1 MIMKKPT
8 TLRTLIFVLALL
20 FNFASYSQNLV
31 AFNSKLNS
39 SSNENLFLK
48 ANNQFN
54 GQFGL
59 GTNSVSEP
67 GKPAFAMVNPAIKY
81 AQSPYLGTV
90 SICPNDGK
98 ELPKLFLCGSNE
110 TREIKTGLV
119 NPISIVWE
127 KFKAGGSCLNVLN
140 TNCANETAA
149 ASCWTSVGTAVDYV
163 ANEAGQFRVRIVD
176 NAGVPYTFYFNV
188 YQNTLD
194 PGAIAKNDIIKYGTG
209 CTLNGKITVNGF
221 GGGYEYGLT
230 TSTSPPSTWQ
240 DSNIFTV
247 TAAGSYNVF
256 IRLKGVSGSC
266 DFKVPNIVI
275 KNTDFSVSTQ
285 INSPRCSG
293 ELGSIRVFNTDVNL
307 QYIYKLSGPTNITT
321 PAISDPEYTFK
332 DLASGTYTVETTIVG
347 APNCMK
353 DTKTNQII
361 VASPST
367 LRNTSTQ
374 TKDLSPCA
382 TGIITGSATG
392 GKTPYRYSVNINNA
406 GFVNV
411 ANVDGEVTVAQSG
424 TYVVR
429 VEDANGCTADKT
441 FTIGAVEKP
450 TYIVQKVDGNC
461 TGGTGSITIN
471 ITEAKGFT
479 DILYSINNG
488 ARYQTGNT
496 FTNLDSG
503 IYYVIVQYRKNGVTG
518 SRGSYCTDA
527 PIMTTVGAANPLS
540 ASAGIAALSGC
551 GPAGEE
557 EKGLARIVNP
567 QGGIP
572 FAGAYPY
579 QYKFMDSPWQNSNE
593 MYIMPGGPYTFS
605 IKDAAGCTF
614 DMTGIYLDPKPAAPE
629 IKILDPVFNC
639 DGSATSTV
647 QVNGG
652 VPDSKYS
659 YKYYIDGFLNPN
671 TPSNVFL
678 NVPQGPHTITVEY
691 TVTSVKTYSNL
702 LIEGFGSGG
711 TTTTPGIAGT
721 YCFNDQRV
729 DPPYTCS
736 LNGTPT
742 RSVEDNQYSVAND
755 FWRSDDYR
763 NGVWTGNGAWYH
775 FTDHTTNGVD
785 KKGRFLLINIGKAAG
800 DYGVLYSKPIVDV
813 IPNQPVLID
822 LYVGNLLKLGKD
834 GDSPSLIFE
843 LVDEAGNVVA
853 TDRIGKIAEDK
864 NGPERN
870 KWLLKSLAL
879 NPGDNKKLTFKIRS
893 GSVEYGGNDLV
904 MDDIWVRQ
912 IPRACGTVQDFD
924 ITIDPSKVF
933 NASVTGVKDVL
944 CYGDKNG
951 EITISAVNFDPN
963 KGFQYSIDNG
973 LNWTTIKPVPA
984 ASSGSVTLK
993 NLEGKNYQIQVR
1005 YEDKAGS
1012 CLVPLTQD
1020 VKAPPVLDVTATI
1033 TKPATC
1039 NVGATIT
1046 AKATGGT
1053 PAYEFELLDAA
1064 TNAVVKPRQ
1073 PVSDLVNMTTDF
1085 IDVDKGVYKVKAYDK
1100 NGCKNNVDVT
1110 ITVNTPDPIEAVLAT
1125 SSNLCYTA
1133 TNKASITVTVKGGTA
1148 PFTYSLNG
1156 APAVDSNT
1164 FNDLVPGSYVIT
1176 VTDGNGCTDDT
1187 EAIVIE
1193 PELAVFASV
1202 TQTLKCVAPPATAS
1216 AVITG
1221 EIKGGK
1227 SPFGVTLVSGPGT
1240 GTFNYP
1246 TADTFTFTA
1255 TVPGTY
1261 TFEISDS
1268 QKFVCKTT
1276 AEAEIK
1282 APTKPVASAVPEN
1295 PKCYGAA
1302 TGSVLLSGSLGS
1314 GSGYEY
1320 NFNNGGFKTNA
1331 TYTGLRANVTYS
1343 YQVRDDNGCVS
1354 DVKTFTLTQPTELKG
1369 EIKATELGCN
1379 GTATAEAVVT
1389 VTVTPGTGTGPKYF
1403 YSFNNNTSYS
1413 EKNTYSTSVAGDVT
1427 AYIKDTNG
1435 CEIGP
1440 LKVTIE
1446 ALDRITGITITDSGY
1461 DCSTTPPGGH
1471 VNIAAIKTD
1480 ISTPIRYQII
1490 SGPPGYNTAENS
1502 DGEFKSLAPGDYI
1515 FQALDIKTGC
1525 SVTKEYTVNGA
1536 PDIKAGGSVVTSIN
1550 CFGGTGTIEFTV
1562 TGVKDRG
1569 YDYVI
1574 TNGSGTIIQQ
1584 RNNVSETIT
1593 TITVPTALP
1602 VGVYTIKATDRKT
1615 KCEATYAVT
1624 ITGPAAA
1631 LAVTATA
1638 TKITCINGKSD
1649 ITAVV
1654 TGGTKNY
1661 TYAVARSTDPKPT
1674 AFGTNEV
1681 LTVDTNLG
1689 ANVKWTVYVKDANG
1703 CEGNFTVDIES
1714 EQKPSVIAVLD
1725 SQCTPTGT
1733 GNIFTITATGNG
1745 LAPLEYSIDG
1755 KTFKTGNTFN
1765 VPAGNYTVTV
1775 KDKNGCTATT
1785 PTSIEVSQPLTAL
1798 ASVTKGLDCTL
1809 TPDAQI
1815 TVDITGGKG
1824 PYNYTIKKGTAAAG
1838 GVNTITAGPIVLPV
1852 TAANAD
1858 TYEFDITD
1866 ANGCNIIVR
1875 ATVLP
1880 ITNPVV
1886 SIKSFANPTCDG
1898 SSDGAVELQATGG
1911 SGSGYKFNF
1920 NNLGFSDDTYYSN
1933 LPEGVYPYE
1942 VMDGKGCKNSGS
1954 ITLTAPEKLIVSVD
1968 VVPFSCDVNSAKVPG
1983 TVTLNVTSGGT
1994 APYKYSFNGGGLSSS
2009 PGANVLTLNDNTAGT
2024 DQSYSYTITDANGC
2038 SVSGNGVLKALN
2050 APKILEIKGTP
2061 IFCEPATRQ
2070 VSTVTV
2076 TKVASTGVD
2085 PVTYAIIEPASQ
2097 TGNVTGATSGVFTD
2111 LPVGTYKFK
2120 VTDDNECFAIG
2131 TYEVKP
2137 VVNIDLNASISKQV
2151 YCKDDN
2157 SGVILLNVAGFN
2169 TTYKYSVNG
2178 VETTGVSASTVTIT
2192 DLVDGD
2198 YDIIVTDEETG
2209 CTDNATLTITEPVKE
2224 LTAKIDQ
2231 KNANCKS
2238 TTSKITVTGDGG
2250 TGTYTYAFVQDEA
2263 DPSTKYQSSN
2273 VADLGVTP
2281 TPDWDVWV
2289 KDANGC
2295 TFKIDVN
2302 VKVDA
2307 APTVTAS
2314 AVGQCLGDG
2323 DYTITATG
2331 SGVGPLEY
2339 SIDGTNFKTD
2349 NTFIVTVAKDYTITV
2364 RDANGCTA
2372 TATALHVYD
2381 KVTLSAKIDKNITC
2395 TVGSEAAIITLIP
2408 GGGNPGYIYTSNLTT
2423 GTFTSPGVFETTTPG
2438 NYTFTVTD
2446 ANGCSATIPTAV
2458 IIKTPTTPVITS
2470 VTPVNILCNG
2480 ATTGALTI
2488 VYDNSQGVGPFEINV
2503 KQYDDAAHTNL
2514 INDFGTQTTGLPAG
2528 YYVVTLKDSNDCTV
2542 TASAQITEPDPIK
2555 IEYSFKPLKCTG
2567 KGITEGSITIEKVTG
2582 GTADYS
2588 YIVTGIG
2595 GYYKRFDNQTGGVAH
2610 FEIVNFGLYQIRVE
2624 DKNGCAPGIVED
2636 ILIAAP
2642 VTELGIEVSTS
2653 ADCTN
2658 GGSAEVKI
2666 LGAFAGSGAFH
2677 FNIYNGTPQTWI
2689 KPVNPAD
2696 PTDPAVIANIANGWI
2711 DETFPGSKVA
2721 EFTGL
2726 TPGKVYT
2733 FIIYDESTECYYFQ
2747 TSEDPIPS
2755 TSTLK
2760 IESFTP
2766 ENITCK
2772 GANNGNVSFEITNP
2786 YATSVNIKYEV
2797 FTAFT
2802 NNLISTGNQ
2811 AIPAGGTLTVNQ
2823 ASTVPLPVGT
2833 YYILVSETSG
2843 ANAGCGVSTANFNI
2857 KESTVLLTVTA
2868 SVSKDANC
2876 KNLSG
2881 IITASAVG
2889 GTPFVPVLPATG
2901 PAYFKY
2907 MLLLQT
2913 DAAPTDPK
2921 DTRWVT
2927 NSTFFANAGNYT
2939 VYALDSYGCIAEYD
2953 IVLTKDA
2960 DPVVDMPAP
2969 FCYDGATPFTITV
2982 TGTVDPSIADGPTYS
2997 VNGSGFRTNPDFEFN
3012 AAGNYDVTIKDGNGC
3027 TDTKRFVVYPQLKL
3041 KVEKK
3046 KGLDCTPTPNAQIE
3060 LIASGGEGSSYVLEY
3075 STNGGGIYSPITLL
3089 PGNIF
3094 EATTAGDYIFRL
3106 TDTGNPATPSCFVTE
3121 TLKIDAIPAITF
3133 DTIETNLTCNGS
3145 GNGSIKVNVTGGVG
3159 PFKFTLTDGTTTWG
3173 PQDDS
3178 EFRDLAA
3185 GTNYTVTV
3193 QDGTSCQLQENSIVI
3208 TQPSIL
3214 NASASVAP
3222 FNCDPVNN
3230 AVRKAIV
3237 TVNVTAGTGTGPYK
3251 YKFGTAT
3258 TYDDN
3263 NTLSV
3268 DSNFTGVKTINYSVQ
3283 DANLCVFNGTVDVDA
3298 YKMLTGLT
3306 ITGTDVT
3313 CIATQS
3319 DVTVVANG
3327 GYPGYT
3333 YEIVSPASATG
3344 NITGATSGIFTDL
3357 DPDTY
3362 RFKAT
3367 DSNGCSIEGEHIVKR
3382 VVNIT
3387 ASGANVKNVDC
3398 NETPAQSNGS
3408 VAFTIAN
3415 FTGAYTYSVSGPATG
3430 TETKVSYTGYDVIT
3444 VTGLPIGKY
3453 TIDIED
3459 SVTGCTASAEAEVA
3473 QPANPIGI
3481 SIVSNTHANCKFG
3494 AKVTVKGEGGTIGT
3508 GYKYAFA
3515 ADGATP
3521 VFGPSASSVLDPS
3534 KTWIAY
3540 VQDANNCTAE
3550 IPIPIVVDPNP
3561 TIDSVSNVCYTGGP
3575 ITVTLSGTVAVGT
3588 GAPRYN
3594 IGNGWTYDNTFKL
3607 DAPGDYEF
3615 SIMDGNGCTSV
3626 TKFKYTLNQ
3635 ELLLAA
3641 TLQNDI
3647 TCKPGA
3653 AGDAVIDLV
3662 ATQGAYKLPYNT
3674 IQYSTDGVT
3683 FYDVPSV
3690 PFTTSTSG
3698 TYTFRVEDAA
3708 GCVAV
3713 SKEVIVSP
3721 KTTPDFRYTKK
3732 DISCFGDNNGSF
3744 AITPSGGLEPYQYSI
3759 DGGVTYDPLISEYIG
3774 LAKGI
3779 YHVYVKDAKECV
3791 VTHDIE
3797 IIEPAQLGVT
3807 PVVTPFGCSTTNNI
3821 VDAIVRLDATFG
3833 TAPYSYSFDNGV
3845 SFSDTNNSISVNT
3858 AKTIKYVVVDKNGC
3872 RVSGDAIVNSYNPP
3886 KEITL
3891 EATPIYCNT
3900 AGGLTTVTVTS
3911 VTGPPAGTAYTYE
3924 ITSPAAF
3931 VASNNTGVFP
3941 NLVAGNVYQFKATDD
3956 ASHCYATGSIEVKKA
3971 SEITVTEQSSNDV
3984 FCNGDSTGA
3993 ITFEIGNYI
4002 TPANYSFNLTPNP
4015 LAIVPVQTGDVVTY
4029 SGLGTGTYTF
4039 TVTDNTSGCT
4049 AQVANFLIDQPANP
4063 LDFISVATDINCIK
4077 KTSLITVTVANGT
4090 GTPGY
4095 KYAVLE
4101 SGDTSAPVYGDSNI
4115 LEVDTDNGTKLAWD
4129 VYVKDFNDCSLT
4141 KVQNIST
4148 APLPGGI
4155 TIDPYSQCRDEITG
4169 KYTFTVRVASGV
4181 GPFTYSL
4188 NGVDFQ
4194 DSETFAV
4201 NNAGTYTITV
4211 KDANGCTIT
4220 APTQVIIGE
4229 PLVLNYKYDVL
4240 PSCDENDGEI
4250 TVWATGGSSSANYV
4264 YTLDNNGFPQTGAT
4278 YTFENI
4284 SSGYHFIE
4292 VLDTATGCNDKVEF
4306 TIKAATPI
4314 SGFAVK
4320 GTGVTC
4326 FGSTNGTITASITEG
4341 TVNDDPI
4348 YKYELFG
4355 TTKGSPVRDVN
4366 LPGQESGTFTNL
4378 KPGDYT
4384 VTVVSGRGCRT
4395 SLPFRVT
4402 EPDIITVEPPVVSQY
4417 KCTADNTSNY
4427 ATVTVDMSKILG
4439 GSGKYTYFQFIKNGT
4454 DIVYEGPSNVYTETD
4469 FAGGNYSVNVFD
4481 NKGCM
4486 GTSLESEV
4494 FPFVAMDKIDVAITP
4509 ITCAV
4514 NESIVVSVKA
4524 FDGSTITPLE
4534 YTLTGVN
4541 GTVYNQINTNGSF
4554 TGLAIGQ
4561 YVISVRNPLT
4571 GCIIKKDHFVND
4583 PNTFDLTVE
4592 SYSNIKC
4599 YGAADGSVDL
4609 VLVDNLKVPTD
4620 DAGEF
4625 DYTITDNLGNPIT
4638 GGRSDAA
4645 GKVTVSGLLAGN
4657 YNVKAVLVGSPY
4669 CEVETSFTIQQPVK
4683 ALEISEIHNPISCS
4697 PGNDGRIVISADGG
4711 WPGVYQ
4717 YELTGPVTS
4726 LYSDK
4731 FEFTDLPA
4739 GTYTLKVKDLGGC
4752 EATTTVQLDNPL
4764 PITATAT
4771 ATTTMLSCYGA
4782 TDGIITVSGVAGGQG
4797 SNYAYILNMLSVTP
4811 VISTVS
4817 QDSPIFTGLGAGRYS
4832 VTIVDQLNCSGTTV
4846 EVTINEPTEIVPTL
4860 ELATGITC
4868 KTDATLTLTAV
4879 GGTGTYEYSADKNF
4893 TTVLGTLPATFPVSV
4908 GDHQYF
4914 VRDTNGC
4921 ISSISNNV
4929 TIDQLEP
4936 LTLDIDLS
4944 NAIVYCKGDATA
4956 AIDAVAKGGLTNYQ
4970 YTLFDGNGNQLRPA
4984 QSEGYFDLLPTGTY
4998 VVRVDSGDCQYDSAA
5013 IVINEPNEGLTVTSS
5028 ATDATCFAANDG
5040 KIIVTASGGT
5050 GVIKYAIS
5058 PNLGLFDDKSV
5069 FDRLAPGKYTILVQ
5083 DENSCFRILEH
5094 EIKEPNLLVAKV
5106 LGPIVQEICDGDKDG
5121 EFSIEISGGT
5131 PPYTVSL
5138 DNENGT
5144 YVAVN
5149 GTQHTFSALKGG
5161 IHNVYIKDASCIT
5174 MLEVAMD
5181 KAVILKPVAEVTY
5194 DCVNNAQ
5201 ANMVIVT
5208 IDASNTN
5215 PTDVDYSLDNSGT
5228 YQPSNIFTNVP
5239 AGDHFIV
5246 ARHTNGCEVPTP
5258 IFTVNA
5264 VAELGL
5270 IDITNQSKDINT
5282 IVVQASGGVAPYEY
5296 SFNGESFS
5304 SSNSYRIYKTGDY
5317 VVIVRDKNGCEATIT
5332 VHGTFYDFCM
5342 PNYFTPNGDGQ
5353 NDTIGPD
5360 CGALAYKEL
5369 TFDIYDRYGRV
5380 VAKYHVNGK
5389 WDGRYHG
5396 NELPTGDYWYVLKL
5410 NDPKDPREFVGH
5422 FTLYR

>member
-1 MIMKKPT
+1 MKKPT

-20 FNFASYSQNLV
+20 FNFASYSQNWV

-59 GTNSVSEP
+59 GTNSENGP

-127 KFKAGGSCLNVLN
+127 KFNAGGSCLNVLN
-140 TNCANETAA
+140 TNCANESSA
-149 ASCWTSVGTAVDYV
+149 ASCWKSVGTAVDYV
-163 ANEAGQFRVRIVD
+163 ASEAGQFRVRIVD
-176 NAGVPYTFYFNV
+176 NAGIPYTFYFNV

-194 PGAIAKNDIIKYGTG
+194 PGAIAKNDIIKYGTT
-209 CTLNGKITVNGF
+209 CTINGKITVNGF

-240 DSNIFTV
+240 DSNIFNV

-275 KNTDFSVSTQ
+275 ELKDFSVGTQ
-285 INSPRCSG
+285 INSPKCSG
-293 ELGSIRVFNTDVNL
+293 ELGSIRVYNINKNANL

-321 PAISDPEYTFK
+321 PATTDFEHTFVG
-332 DLASGTYTVETTIVG
+332 LTSGTYTVETTIVG

-353 DTKTNQII
+353 DTKTNQVI

-450 TYIVQKVDGNC
+450 TYTVQKVDGNC
-461 TGGTGSITIN
+461 TGGKGSITIN

-479 DILYSINNG
+479 DLQYSINNG
-488 ARYQTGNT
+488 ASYQTGNT

-518 SRGSYCTDA
+518 NRGSYCTDA

-572 FAGAYPY
+572 FPGANPY

-593 MYIMPGGPYTFS
+593 MYIKPGGPYTFS
-605 IKDAAGCTF
+605 IKDAAGCTY

-652 VPDSKYS
+652 VPDAKYS

-702 LIEGFGSGG
+702 LVESFGSGG

-755 FWRSDDYR
+755 FWRSDDYDNR
-763 NGVWTGNGAWYH
+763 GRYTGNGAWYH
-775 FTDHTTNGVD
+775 FKDHTTAGSATPD
-785 KKGRFLLINIGKAAG
+785 SKGRFLLINIGKAAG
-800 DYGVLYSKPIVDV
+800 DYGVLYSKDIVDV

-834 GDSPSLIFE
+834 GDSPILIFE
-843 LVDEAGNVVA
+843 LVDEDGNVVA
-853 TDRIGKIAEDK
+853 TDKTGKIAEDK

-893 GSVEYGGNDLV
+893 GSTEYGGNDLV

-951 EITISAVNFDPN
+951 EITISAVNFDPK
-963 KGFQYSIDNG
+963 KGFQYSIDGG

-1033 TKPATC
+1033 FKPATC
-1039 NVGATIT
+1039 IEGATIR

-1064 TNAVVKPRQ
+1064 TGAVVKPRQ

-1085 IDVDKGVYKVKAYDK
+1085 IDVHKGVYKVKAYDK

-1133 TNKASITVTVKGGTA
+1133 TNKATIVVTVRGGTA
-1148 PFTYSLNG
+1148 PFTYSING

-1164 FNDLVPGSYVIT
+1164 FKDLVPGSYVIT
-1176 VTDGNGCTDDT
+1176 VTDGNGCKDDT

-1193 PELAVFASV
+1193 PELTVAASV

-1216 AVITG
+1216 AIITG
-1221 EIKGGK
+1221 KIEGGK
-1227 SPFGVTLVSGPGT
+1227 SPFGVTLVSGPGA
-1240 GTFNYP
+1240 GTFAYP
-1246 TADTFTFTA
+1246 TSDTFTFTA

-1276 AEAEIK
+1276 AQAEIK
-1282 APTKPVASAVPEN
+1282 APTKPVASAAPEN

-1302 TGSVLLSGSLGS
+1302 TGSVVLSGSLGS

-1331 TYTGLRANVTYS
+1331 TYTGLSANTTYS

-1354 DVKTFTLTQPTELKG
+1354 DVKTFTLTQPSELKG
-1369 EIKATELGCN
+1369 DIKATEIGCN
-1379 GTATAEAVVT
+1379 GNNTVKAIVT
-1389 VTVTPGTGTGPKYF
+1389 VTASNGTGPKYQ

-1413 EKNTYSTSVAGDVT
+1413 TKNTYETDIAGDVT
-1427 AYIKDTNG
+1427 AYIKDENG

-1440 LKVTIE
+1440 LKVTI
-1446 ALDRITGITITDSGY
+1446 AAKNPITAIDIVSDSGLSCPANTATVTIKAQGGVGPIKYKIITPTVSAENTDGIFASLSPGLYTFQATDKNGCSLTIDHTVSGIPAIKVTGTVESPVKCFGDKGSVQFVVSGTTRFAYNIVNSANASVGSNTDTTNLTIDLTNLPSSNYTIT
-1461 DCSTTPPGGH
+1461 
-1471 VNIAAIKTD
+1471 VTD
-1480 ISTPIRYQII
+1480 KVT
-1490 SGPPGYNTAENS
+1490 NC
-1502 DGEFKSLAPGDYI
+1502 
-1515 FQALDIKTGC
+1515 QAQ
-1525 SVTKEYTVNGA
+1525 YTVNL
-1536 PDIKAGGSVVTSIN
+1536 T
-1550 CFGGTGTIEFTV
+1550 
-1562 TGVKDRG
+1562 
-1569 YDYVI
+1569 
-1574 TNGSGTIIQQ
+1574 Q
-1584 RNNVSETIT
+1584 
-1593 TITVPTALP
+1593 
-1602 VGVYTIKATDRKT
+1602 
-1615 KCEATYAVT
+1615 
-1624 ITGPAAA
+1624 PAAA
-1631 LAVTATA
+1631 INVTATA
-1638 TKITCINGKSD
+1638 TKITCNNGKSD
-1649 ITAVV
+1649 ITVV
-1654 TGGTKNY
+1654 VMGGTKNY

-1674 AFGTNEV
+1674 VFGTSEV

-1689 ANVKWTVYVKDANG
+1689 TNVKWTVYVKDANG
-1703 CEGNFTVDIES
+1703 CEGSFTVDIES
-1714 EQKPSVIAVLD
+1714 EQKPTVTAVLD
-1725 SQCTPTGT
+1725 SQCGPTGT

-1745 LAPLEYSIDG
+1745 LAPLKYSIDG
-1755 KTFKTGNTFN
+1755 TTFKTGNTFN
-1765 VPAGNYTVTV
+1765 VPAGIYTVTV
-1775 KDKNGCTATT
+1775 EDKNGCRATA
-1785 PTSIEVSQPLTAL
+1785 PTSIVVSEPLTAL
-1798 ASVTKGLDCTL
+1798 ASVTKGLDCTA
-1809 TPDAQI
+1809 TPNAQI

-1824 PYNYTIKKGTAAAG
+1824 SYNYTIKKGTAAAG
-1838 GVNTITAGPIVLPV
+1838 GVNTITAGPIVLSV
-1852 TAANAD
+1852 AAADAD

-1866 ANGCNIIVR
+1866 ANGCNVKVS

-1886 SIKSFANPTCDG
+1886 SVKSFVNPSCDG
-1898 SSDGAVELQATGG
+1898 YSDGAVELQATGG

-1933 LPEGVYPYE
+1933 LGEGTYPYE
-1942 VMDGKGCKNSGS
+1942 VIDGKGCKHSGS
-1954 ITLTAPEKLIVSVD
+1954 ITLTAPEKLIVSID

-1994 APYKYSFNGGGLSSS
+1994 APYRYSFNGGGLSGA

-2024 DQSYSYTITDANGC
+2024 DQSYTYTVTDANGC

-2061 IFCEPATRQ
+2061 IFCQPATRQ

-2111 LPVGTYKFK
+2111 LPVGIYKFK
-2120 VTDDNECFAIG
+2120 VTDNNKCFAIG

-2157 SGVILLNVAGFN
+2157 SGVILLNVSGFN

-2178 VETTGVSASTVTIT
+2178 VETTGVSASTVTIPN
-2192 DLVDGD
+2192 LADGD
-2198 YDIIVTDEETG
+2198 YSIIVTDEETG
-2209 CTDNATLTITEPVKE
+2209 CTDTATLKITEPVKA
-2224 LTAKIDQ
+2224 LTAIIDQ

-2238 TTSKITVTGDGG
+2238 ATSKITVTADGG
-2250 TGTYTYAFVQDEA
+2250 TGTYTYAFVQDGT
-2263 DPSTKYQSSN
+2263 DPSTKYQASN
-2273 VADLGVTP
+2273 IADLGITP

-2323 DYTITATG
+2323 DYTITANG
-2331 SGVGPLEY
+2331 SGVGTLEY

-2349 NTFIVTVAKDYTITV
+2349 NKFIVTVAKDYTITV
-2364 RDANGCTA
+2364 RDGNGCIATTTA
-2372 TATALHVYD
+2372 PIHVYD
-2381 KVTLSAKIDKNITC
+2381 KVTLSARIDKNITC

-2408 GGGNPGYIYTSNLTT
+2408 GGGNPGYTYTSNPTT
-2423 GTFTSPGVFETTTPG
+2423 GTFTSPGVFETTTQG
-2438 NYTFTVTD
+2438 NYIFTVTD
-2446 ANGCSATIPTAV
+2446 ANGCSATIPSAV

-2470 VTPVNILCNG
+2470 VTPINILCNG

-2488 VYDNSQGVGPFEINV
+2488 VYDNTKGVGPFDIKVE
-2503 KQYDDAAHTNL
+2503 QYQDLAHT
-2514 INDFGTQTTGLPAG
+2514 IFVNDFGTQTTGLPAG

-2542 TASAQITEPDPIK
+2542 TAFAQITEPDPIK

-2642 VTELGIEVSTS
+2642 VTELGIKVSTT

-2658 GGSAEVKI
+2658 GGKATVEI

-2726 TPGKVYT
+2726 TPGKTYT

-2747 TSEDPIPS
+2747 TSKDPIPS
-2755 TSTLK
+2755 TSTLA

-2766 ENITCK
+2766 QNITCK
-2772 GANNGNVSFEITNP
+2772 GANNGNVSFDIRSP
-2786 YATSVNIKYEV
+2786 YATPVNVKYEI

-2802 NNLISTGNQ
+2802 NVLMGTAGTTT
-2811 AIPAGGTLTVNQ
+2811 IPAGATVTINP
-2823 ASTVPLPVGT
+2823 ASSVPLPVGT
-2833 YYILVSETSG
+2833 YYVIITETSG
-2843 ANAGCGVSTANFNI
+2843 GNSGCGVPSVNFNI
-2857 KESTVLLTVTA
+2857 KESTELLTVTA

-2927 NSTFFANAGNYT
+2927 NNTFFANAANYT
-2939 VYALDSYGCIAEYD
+2939 VYALDAYGCIAEYD
-2953 IVLTKDA
+2953 ISLTKDA

-2969 FCYDGATPFTITV
+2969 FCYDGSTPFTITV
-2982 TGTVDPSIADGPTYS
+2982 TGTTDPSIADAPTYS
-2997 VNGSGFRTNPDFEFN
+2997 VNGSNFTTNPDFEFN
-3012 AAGNYDVTIKDGNGC
+3012 AAGNYDITIKDGNGC

-3075 STNGGGIYSPITLL
+3075 SLNGTGYLPVTLTA
-3089 PGNIF
+3089 GNIF
-3094 EATTAGDYIFRL
+3094 NAAVAGDYIFRV

-3121 TLKIDAIPAITF
+3121 KLKIDAIPAITF
-3133 DTIETNLTCNGS
+3133 DTIETNLTCENS
-3145 GNGSIKVNVTGGVG
+3145 GNGAITVNVTGGVG

-3173 PQDDS
+3173 PQDES
-3178 EFRDLAA
+3178 EFTGLDA

-3193 QDGTSCQLQENSIVI
+3193 QDGTSCTLQKNNIVI
-3208 TQPSIL
+3208 TEPKAL
-3214 NASASVAP
+3214 AASASVAP

-3258 TYDDN
+3258 DYDDN

-3268 DSNFTGVKTINYSVQ
+3268 DSNFTGIKTISYSVQ
-3283 DANLCVFNGTVDVDA
+3283 DKNLCVFNGTVDVDA

-3333 YEIVSPASATG
+3333 YAIVSPASAVG
-3344 NITGATSGIFTDL
+3344 NITGATSGIFTGL

-3367 DSNGCSIEGEHIVKR
+3367 DSNGCSIEGNHTVEP

-3398 NETPAQSNGS
+3398 NETPAQANGS

-3415 FTGAYTYSVSGPATG
+3415 FTGAYTYNVSGPATG
-3430 TETKVSYTGYDVIT
+3430 TATKVSYTGYDVIT

-3453 TIDIED
+3453 KIDIED
-3459 SVTGCTASAEAEVA
+3459 SVTGCKASAEAEVG
-3473 QPANPIGI
+3473 QPANPIAI

-3521 VFGPSASSVLDPS
+3521 VFGASASSVLDPS

-3540 VQDANNCTAE
+3540 VQDANNCTAQ

-3575 ITVTLSGTVAVGT
+3575 ITVTLSGTVATGT

-3594 IGNGWTYDNTFKL
+3594 IGNGWTYDDTFRL

-3635 ELLLAA
+3635 ELLLTA
-3641 TLQNDI
+3641 TLRDDI
-3647 TCKPGA
+3647 TCKPGT

-3662 ATQGAYKLPYNT
+3662 ATQGAYTLPYKT
-3674 IQYSTDGVT
+3674 IQYSKDGGS
-3683 FYDVPSV
+3683 FDDVPSM
-3690 PFTTSTSG
+3690 PFTTSDSG

-3721 KTTPDFRYTKK
+3721 KTTPEFTYTKK

-3759 DGGVTYDPLISEYIG
+3759 DGGVTYDPLTSEYIG

-3779 YHVYVKDAKECV
+3779 YHVYVKDAKECF

-3797 IIEPAQLGVT
+3797 IIEPAQLDVT
-3807 PVVTPFGCSTTNNI
+3807 PVITPFGCSTTNNI
-3821 VDAIVRLDATFG
+3821 VDAVVTLNATFG
-3833 TAPYSYSFDNGV
+3833 TSPYSYSFDNGV
-3845 SFSDTNNSISVNT
+3845 NFSDIINSIPVNT

-3872 RVSGDAIVNSYNPP
+3872 RVSGDAVVNPYNPP

-3891 EATPIYCNT
+3891 DATPIYCNT
-3900 AGGLTTVTVTS
+3900 PGAVTTVTVTS

-3931 VASNNTGVFP
+3931 VVSNNTGVFP
-3941 NLVAGNVYQFKATDD
+3941 NLVAGNVYEFKVTDD

-3971 SEITVTEQSSNDV
+3971 SEISVIEQSSNDV

-3993 ITFEIGNYI
+3993 ITFEISNYI
-4002 TPANYSFNLTPNP
+4002 TAGQYNYNLSPNP

-4029 SGLGTGTYTF
+4029 TGLGAGTYTF
-4039 TVTDNTSGCT
+4039 TVTDNVSGCT
-4049 AQVANFLIDQPANP
+4049 DEVTNFLIDQPANA
-4063 LDFISVATDINCIK
+4063 LDFTSVATDINCIK
-4077 KTSLITVTVANGT
+4077 KTALITVTVANGT

-4101 SGDTSAPVYGDSNI
+4101 SGDTSAPVYGDSNV

-4129 VYVKDFNDCSLT
+4129 VYVKDLNNCSLT

-4155 TIDPYSQCRDEITG
+4155 TIDPYSQCRDNITG

-4194 DSETFAV
+4194 DSETFVIDNPGA
-4201 NNAGTYTITV
+4201 YTVTV

-4220 APTQVIIGE
+4220 APTQVVISDE
-4229 PLVLNYKYDVL
+4229 LVLSYSLDLL

-4250 TVWATGGSSSANYV
+4250 NGSATGGSSSANYI
-4264 YTLDNNGFPQTGAT
+4264 YTLDNNGFPQTGAS
-4278 YTFENI
+4278 FKFI
-4284 SSGYHFIE
+4284 KVSSGHHFIE
-4292 VLDTATGCNDKVEF
+4292 VYDTVTKCTDRVEF
-4306 TIKAATPI
+4306 DINPALPV
-4314 SGFAVK
+4314 SGFKVT

-4326 FGSTNGTITASITEG
+4326 FSYTNGTITASIDSG
-4341 TVNDDPI
+4341 ALNDGPI
-4348 YKYELFG
+4348 KYELFG

-4366 LPGQESGTFTNL
+4366 LPKQDSGTFTNL

-4384 VTVVSGRGCRT
+4384 VTAVSARGCRT
-4395 SLPFRVT
+4395 PLPFRVT
-4402 EPDIITVEPPVVSQY
+4402 EPDLITVQPPVVSQY

-4427 ATVTVDMSKILG
+4427 ATVTVDMSTILG

-4469 FAGGNYSVNVFD
+4469 YAGGKYSVNVFD

-4494 FPFVAMDKIDVAITP
+4494 FPFVAMDRIDVAITP

-4534 YTLTGVN
+4534 YTVTGVK
-4541 GTVYNQINTNGSF
+4541 GTVYNQTYTHGSF

-4583 PNTFDLTVE
+4583 PNTFDLIVE
-4592 SYSNIKC
+4592 NYSNITC
-4599 YGAADGSVDL
+4599 YGALNGSVDL

-4620 DAGEF
+4620 DAGKF
-4625 DYTITDNLGNPIT
+4625 DYTITDNLGNPVT
-4638 GGRSDAA
+4638 GGSSDAT
-4645 GKVTVSGLLAGN
+4645 GKVTVSGLEAGN

-4731 FEFTDLPA
+4731 FEFTDLPE

-4752 EATTTVQLDNPL
+4752 EVTTTVQLNNPL

-4771 ATTTMLSCYGA
+4771 ATATTLSCYGA
-4782 TDGIITVSGVAGGQG
+4782 TDGIITVSGVTGGQG

-4846 EVTINEPTEIVPTL
+4846 EVTISEPAEIVPTL

-4929 TIDQLEP
+4929 TIDELEP
-4936 LTLDIDLS
+4936 LTLDVDLS

-4984 QSEGYFDLLPTGTY
+4984 QSEGYFDLLPQGTY

-5013 IVINEPNEGLTVTSS
+5013 IVINEPNEGLTVTST

-5040 KIIVTASGGT
+5040 KITVTASGGT

-5058 PNLGLFDDKSV
+5058 PNLGLFDEKSV

-5094 EIKEPNLLVAKV
+5094 EIKEPNLLVGKV

-5296 SFNGESFS
+5296 SFNGEPFS